1 VRPHP
6 APPISRR
13 LSHQLWANAAG
24 SSWICCC
31 CCCCPVL
38 LHRLPCQQPLQPAQK
53 TRGTTNR
60 RLIAGLAPAKLLQT
74 RACYFSASRCSGC
87 ASTLRATGRQLGRGL
102 LGSASRP
109 CCPASCTWGPRGLA
123 AKQARAAASCRRR
136 CSRSISRPLLV
147 STAGPT
153 SRPHVRRPPP
163 PPARDPRRLPTACAM
178 DGMPMP
184 PPGGGG
190 LAPIRPPGGGGLAPI
205 RPGSGLAPLSGS
217 GQLPSL
223 LLGLAGWPLA
233 RSLVRSL
240 AR

>member
-1 VRPHP
+1 MGQ
-6 APPISRR
+6 RR
-13 LSHQLWANAAG
+13 GLVVDLLLLPSAAQ
-24 SSWICCC
+24 CCC
-31 CCCCPVL
+31 ID
-38 LHRLPCQQPLQPAQK
+38 CQQPLQPARK

-153 SRPHVRRPPP
+153 SRPHARRRRPPP
-163 PPARDPRRLPTACAM
+163 ATPVAYLPRVRWTGCRSRRRRAGANLTRK
-178 DGMPMP
+178 
-184 PPGGGG
+184 
-190 LAPIRPPGGGGLAPI
+190 RPRSP
-205 RPGSGLAPLSGS
+205 RSF
-217 GQLPSL
+217 
-223 LLGLAGWPLA
+223 A
-233 RSLVRSL
+233 RSLAEVKQSGSHYNALR
-240 AR
+240 

>member
-1 VRPHP
+1 MGQ
-6 APPISRR
+6 RR
-13 LSHQLWANAAG
+13 GLVVDLLLLPSAAQ
-24 SSWICCC
+24 CCC
-31 CCCCPVL
+31 ID
-38 LHRLPCQQPLQPAQK
+38 CQQPLQPARK

-190 LAPIRPPGGGGLAPI
+190 LAPIRP
-205 RPGSGLAPLSGS
+205 GSGLAPLSGS

-223 LLGLAGWPLA
+223 LLGSAGWPLA